1 MENDPSNQT
10 KTISGLSYQELIDK
24 LNNGSDLTEEEL
36 NEIMWCVLFKTLD
49 DSSEADKKDK
59 NNRPLRVKFLTI
71 VGNMFGRQTKFL
83 PYALKYRNE
92 AYGLRKENYEEV
104 FDGYAIA
111 SMNVCRENVE
121 VLVKQFD
128 TASSYSVDYK
138 KLSDEIEENIDDGL
152 ASFRGFVG
160 METMVKMDEAREKVL
175 SLSKKYKKI

>member
-1 MENDPSNQT
+1 MENDPSSQNNT
-10 KTISGLSYQELIDK
+10 LNGYSYQELIEK
-24 LNNGSDLTEEEL
+24 LNNGSELKEEEL
-36 NEIMWCVLFKTLD
+36 QEIMWYVLFKTLD

-59 NNRPLRVKFLTI
+59 NNRPLRVKFLTL

-83 PYALKYRNE
+83 PYALEYRNN
-92 AYGLRKENYEEV
+92 AHGIRRENYEEV

-111 SMNVCRENVE
+111 SMNVCRENIE

-128 TASSYSVDYK
+128 LASSYSANYR

-160 METMVKMDEAREKVL
+160 MDTMIKMDEEREKVL
-175 SLSKKYKKI
+175 SLTKKYKKI